1 MEDLKLLYRTA
12 GQQGKGVTFIFT
24 DQDIKEEGFLE
35 YINNVLSS
43 GVVSSTFHFNLSI
56 KLFFKKKRVQKRL
69 LVYLQE
75 MKWTKFVTIW
85 CQS

>member
-24 DQDIKEEGFLE
+24 DQDIKEESFLE

-43 GVVSSTFHFNLSI
+43 GIVRILKISSYKPNPYSNPL
-56 KLFFKKKRVQKRL
+56 LF
-69 LVYLQE
+69 
-75 MKWTKFVTIW
+75 
-85 CQS
+85 S